1 MLNTPVSSGIVMQ
14 HLHFFQKCVA
24 LYFTHCYAKMC
35 HVIVLYFVYLN
46 QTMINSYDKNNFVFH

>member
-1 MLNTPVSSGIVMQ
+1 MQ